1 MFNNVSPI
9 LGVNEAHVLSKELDT
24 MVLLDLVPVLLA
36 VTVLEDL
43 KARNHVVIFVVNKLL
58 ERFFSLPSYKITKSK
73 YKPYVYSYL

>member
-1 MFNNVSPI
+1 MWVYQMFNNVSPI

-58 ERFFSLPSYKITKSK
+58 ERFFHCL
-73 YKPYVYSYL
+73 